1 MSAIL
6 PGKSES
12 EVITIKIIWGKCE
25 INYTIIYVIYLT
37 FAWKHLYRI
46 SLTVC
51 NHYLILLMPI
61 WHDFWWQKKQTQFF
75 KELFSIMVEHP
86 KDTFYFDRRSGRDRR
101 SNGVPEIKSLFI
113 YGRRKSIRRN
123 EDKYKNSYFDQ
134 YSTGLFVAVVSIL
147 ILSMADAL
155 LTLFLIDNGATEI
168 NPVMAYFINLGPYT
182 FISVKYFLTC
192 FSLIVLLILNN
203 VYLSKLKIHTRT
215 LFSYA
220 IGVFVIVIGW
230 ELFLS
235 FRILFWANS

>member
-1 MSAIL
+1 
-6 PGKSES
+6 
-12 EVITIKIIWGKCE
+12 
-25 INYTIIYVIYLT
+25 
-37 FAWKHLYRI
+37 
-46 SLTVC
+46 
-51 NHYLILLMPI
+51 
-61 WHDFWWQKKQTQFF
+61 
-75 KELFSIMVEHP
+75 MVEPP

-101 SNGVPEIKSLFI
+101 RNGVPAIKSLFI

-134 YSTGLFVAVVSIL
+134 YSKGLFVAVVSIL
-147 ILSMADAL
+147 ILSMADAF
-155 LTLFLIDNGATEI
+155 LTLLLIDNGATEI
-168 NPVMAYFINLGPYT
+168 NPVMAYFMNFGPYA

-235 FRILFWANS
+235 FRILF